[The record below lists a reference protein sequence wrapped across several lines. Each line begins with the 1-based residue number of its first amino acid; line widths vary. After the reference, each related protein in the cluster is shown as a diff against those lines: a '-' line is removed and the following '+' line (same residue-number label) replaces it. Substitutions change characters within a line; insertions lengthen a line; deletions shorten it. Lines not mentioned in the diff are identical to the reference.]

1 MSQNFRILVFEDD
14 REHVKYLKKILN
26 TPGCELVFED
36 NLFQVTQR
44 FKAQPF
50 DLSVINLETA
60 DEDGEELAWWLL
72 ENYPRR
78 SIILTGGELYPEQEE
93 LLGYKA
99 VLGFFPAP
107 LHPETLGQMLKK
119 DGKGLKG
126 QVQRMRIA
134 DLLQALRW
142 SQDAVILVFVDASL
156 QQEGWL
162 YLKQGEI
169 VHAEIYQRSTIGGR
183 KHKVTQ
189 GTEAFQKVLK
199 FRNGDFVE
207 QIWQEPDEYSLTIPF
222 DGLMM
227 NAATQQDENE
237 STLEEHHGPRI
248 RRALLIDEDAI
259 SRMML
264 QRGLLAEG
272 IDCESVRSLSE
283 AELQLQSGDV
293 DLLVLDAG
301 LALADV
307 KDFATRVAPHYPQ
320 VRLLWLGEPDA
331 AHQALEIPLQHRT
344 LPRPVNPKRLKEI
357 LFEMTQV
364 GFKGYLSRISV
375 LDFLQL
381 NLSAIDE
388 QKKIHIRDLQSGVD
402 GQIFLD
408 KGRFIHAEF
417 DDLVGEE
424 AFYKIAVIEQG
435 DFFEDP
441 AFQPPDHS
449 LAHILPHKLMIN
461 AGRLAAPAEPESPA
475 STDADS
481 LSEGGMT
488 SLFGDDDDINFSFGD
503 NAAEGSD
510 AGGLTS
516 LFGEDDDINFSLG
529 EAPAHAD
536 SGGITSLFG
545 DDEITLNLG
554 NDLEMGLLSDTS
566 AHASAPH
573 KPTPETEG
581 GMTSLF
587 SDDELDDIQF
597 SLGD

>member
-14 REHVKYLKKILN
+14 TEHVQYLKKILH

-36 NLFQVTQR
+36 NLYQATQR
-44 FKAQPF
+44 FKSQPF

-60 DEDGEELAWWLL
+60 DEDGEELAWWLID
-72 ENYPRR
+72 NYPRR
-78 SIILTGGELYPEQEE
+78 SVILTGGELYPEQEE
-93 LLGYKA
+93 LLSYKA

-107 LHPETLGQMLKK
+107 LHPETLSQMLKK

-126 QVQRMRIA
+126 QVQRMRIP

-183 KHKVTQ
+183 KSKVSH
-189 GTEAFQKVLK
+189 GTEAFQKILK
-199 FRNGDFVE
+199 FRNGDFTE
-207 QIWQEPDEYSLTIPF
+207 QIWQEPEERSLNVPF

-237 STLEEHHGPRI
+237 STLEQHHGPRI

-264 QRGLLAEG
+264 QRSLLAEG

-283 AELQLQSGDV
+283 AALELKTNTV
-293 DLLVLDAG
+293 DLLILDAG
-301 LALADV
+301 LPLS
-307 KDFATRVAPHYPQ
+307 DFKLFIERISPQYPHL
-320 VRLLWLGEPDA
+320 RTLLLGEPGK
-331 AHQALEIPLQHRT
+331 ALEKLEMSALHTI

-402 GQIFLD
+402 GQIYLNQ
-408 KGRFIHAEF
+408 GRFIHAEF
-417 DDLVGEE
+417 DELVGEE
-424 AFYKIAVIEQG
+424 AFYKIAAIEQG

-441 AFQPPDHS
+441 AFQPPDET
-449 LAHILPHKLMIN
+449 LANILPHKLMIN
-461 AGRLAAPAEPESPA
+461 AGRFAAPIEEAPA
-475 STDADS
+475 SPSTEE
-481 LSEGGMT
+481 EGSGQGLT
-488 SLFGDDDDINFSFGD
+488 SLFGDDDDIQFSFGEND
-503 NAAEGSD
+503 TE
-510 AGGLTS
+510 
-516 LFGEDDDINFSLG
+516 
-529 EAPAHAD
+529 
-536 SGGITSLFG
+536 GGITSLFG
-545 DDEITLNLG
+545 DDDDIQFSFAEGLQP
-554 NDLEMGLLSDTS
+554 DLPPTDRPTEQGL
-566 AHASAPH
+566 
-573 KPTPETEG
+573 
-581 GMTSLF
+581 TSLF
-587 SDDELDDIQF
+587 SEDELDDIQF

>member
-1 MSQNFRILVFEDD
+1 MSQNFRILIFEDD
-14 REHVKYLKKILN
+14 AEHVQYLKKILH

-36 NLFQVTQR
+36 NLYQVTQR
-44 FKAQPF
+44 FKSQPF
-50 DLSVINLETA
+50 DLSIINLETA
-60 DEDGEELAWWLL
+60 DEDGEELAWWLID
-72 ENYPRR
+72 NFPRR

-93 LLGYKA
+93 LLSYKA
-99 VLGFFPAP
+99 ILGFFPAP

-126 QVQRMRIA
+126 QVQRMRIP

-162 YLKQGEI
+162 YLQQGEI
-169 VHAEIYQRSTIGGR
+169 VHAEIYQRSAIGGR
-183 KHKVTQ
+183 KSKISH
-189 GTEAFQKVLK
+189 GAEAFPKILK
-199 FRNGDFVE
+199 FRNGDFTE
-207 QIWQEPDEYSLTIPF
+207 QIWQEPEERSLNVPF

-264 QRGLLAEG
+264 QRSLLAEG

-283 AELQLQSGDV
+283 AAVELKTNTV
-293 DLLVLDAG
+293 DLLILDAG
-301 LALADV
+301 LPLS
-307 KDFATRVAPHYPQ
+307 DFKLFTERISPQYPNL
-320 VRLLWLGEPDA
+320 RTLLLGEPGK
-331 AHQALEIPLQHRT
+331 ALAKIDMSALHTT

-364 GFKGYLSRISV
+364 GFKGYLSRIDV

-402 GQIFLD
+402 GQIYLNQ
-408 KGRFIHAEF
+408 GRFIHAEF

-424 AFYKIAVIEQG
+424 AFYKIAVIKQG

-441 AFQPPDHS
+441 AFQPPDET
-449 LAHILPHKLMIN
+449 LAHILPHKLMIKG
-461 AGRLAAPAEPESPA
+461 GRLAAPAEQEAPAQVPEE
-475 STDADS
+475 TADS
-481 LSEGGMT
+481 QGLT
-488 SLFGDDDDINFSFGD
+488 SLFGDDDDIQFSFG
-503 NAAEGSD
+503 ESD
-510 AGGLTS
+510 K
-516 LFGEDDDINFSLG
+516 
-529 EAPAHAD
+529 
-536 SGGITSLFG
+536 
-545 DDEITLNLG
+545 DEK
-554 NDLEMGLLSDTS
+554 S
-566 AHASAPH
+566 
-573 KPTPETEG
+573 
-581 GMTSLF
+581 TSLF

>member
-1 MSQNFRILVFEDD
+1 MSQNFRILIFEDD
-14 REHVKYLKKILN
+14 AEHVQYLKKILH

-44 FKAQPF
+44 FKSQPF

-72 ENYPRR
+72 EHFPRR
-78 SIILTGGELYPEQEE
+78 SMILTGGELYPEQED

-107 LHPETLGQMLKK
+107 LHPETLSQMLKK

-126 QVQRMRIA
+126 QVQRMRIP

-142 SQDAVILVFVDASL
+142 SQDAVILVFIDVSL

-169 VHAEIYQRSTIGGR
+169 VHAEIYQRSALGGR
-183 KHKVTQ
+183 KHKVTE
-189 GTEAFQKVLK
+189 GTEAFQKILK

-207 QIWQEPDEYSLTIPF
+207 QIWQEPDTYSLTIPF

-237 STLEEHHGPRI
+237 STLESHHGPRI
-248 RRALLIDEDAI
+248 RRAVLIDEDAI

-283 AELQLQSGDV
+283 AVVQLKAAPV
-293 DLLVLDAG
+293 DLLIIDAQI
-301 LALADV
+301 ALNDV
-307 KDFATRVAPHYPQ
+307 KNFMERVAPQYPHL
-320 VRLLWLGEPDA
+320 RLLWLGEPDE
-331 AHQALEIPLQHRT
+331 AHESLDIPLSHRT

-388 QKKIHIRDLQSGVD
+388 QKKIHIRDLQTGID
-402 GQIFLD
+402 GQIYLD
-408 KGRFIHAEF
+408 QGRFVHAEF
-417 DDLVGEE
+417 DDLVGED
-424 AFYKIAVIEQG
+424 AFYKIAAIEQG

-441 AFQPPDHS
+441 AFQPPDQS
-449 LAHILPHKLMIN
+449 LVGILPHKLMIN
-461 AGRLAAPAEPESPA
+461 AGRFAAPTQEESQTA
-475 STDADS
+475 SPDS
-481 LSEGGMT
+481 LAVDLGEGGLT
-488 SLFGDDDDINFSFGD
+488 SLFGDDDDLNFGF
-503 NAAEGSD
+503 
-510 AGGLTS
+510 GGL
-516 LFGEDDDINFSLG
+516 GEGGD
-529 EAPAHAD
+529 APT
-536 SGGITSLFG
+536 GGITSLFG
-545 DDEITLNLG
+545 DDDFD
-554 NDLEMGLLSDTS
+554 DL
-566 AHASAPH
+566 
-573 KPTPETEG
+573 
-581 GMTSLF
+581 
-587 SDDELDDIQF
+587 QF